1 MSRIT
6 TLDQLAA
13 LYGTVQEA
21 SIAKVAATVTPSYR
35 ALIEVSPFAVLATV
49 GPEGVDCSPRGDRAG
64 FVRVHDAN
72 TVLLPDRRGN
82 NRCDSLRN
90 VVRDPRMALLFLIP
104 GAGTTLRLNGRAV
117 LETGA
122 DLLASFAVDGKP
134 PRSVMVITVRELY
147 FQCARAIVRSQ
158 LWDIARHVGPATL
171 PTPGQVLSEMT
182 GDRIDGPAYDAQWP
196 ARAAAS
202 LW

>member
-6 TLDQLAA
+6 TLDQLSA
-13 LYGTVQEA
+13 LYGIVQEP
-21 SIAKVAATVTPSYR
+21 SIAKVATTVTPSYR

-49 GPEGVDCSPRGDRAG
+49 GPEGVDCSPRGDQAG
-64 FVRVHDAN
+64 FVRVHDEG
-72 TVLLPDRRGN
+72 TLLLPDRRGN

-117 LETGA
+117 LETDA

-134 PRSVMVITVRELY
+134 PRSVMVITVQELY
-147 FQCARAIVRSQ
+147 FQCARAIVRSR
-158 LWDIARHVGPATL
+158 LWDNARHVDPATL
-171 PTPGQVLSEMT
+171 PTPGQILGEMT

-196 ARAAAS
+196 ARAFAS

>member
-6 TLDQLAA
+6 TLDQLSA
-13 LYGTVQEA
+13 LYGIVQEP
-21 SIAKVAATVTPSYR
+21 SIAKVATTVTPSYR

-49 GPEGVDCSPRGDRAG
+49 GPEGVDCSPRGDQAG
-64 FVRVHDAN
+64 FVRVHDEG
-72 TVLLPDRRGN
+72 TLLLPDRRGN

-117 LETGA
+117 LETDA
-122 DLLASFAVDGKP
+122 NLLASFAVDGKP
-134 PRSVMVITVRELY
+134 PRSVMVITVQELY
-147 FQCARAIVRSQ
+147 FQCARAIVRSR
-158 LWDIARHVGPATL
+158 LWDNARHVDPATL
-171 PTPGQVLSEMT
+171 PTPGQILGEMT

-196 ARAAAS
+196 ARAFAS